1 MSEQESTIPEQ
12 SCPIWQTEAEL
23 SQETDGWWKVHSIRA
38 GGHYAIHSSA
48 ISKMDNWLSGDKTR
62 LTCWLVE
69 QRLLG
74 VWVPRID
81 DETLQLALQR
91 RLWSVEERTDY
102 LLRYLKTESRILGRT
117 FLFRQMINA
126 GGQRILTHQMYAWSA
141 SNLIQELVTLV
152 QFCQQNQWL
161 HLTERDVL
169 SRTTGDDHE
178 YEFMLTAKGYAR
190 IAEIEGANSGST
202 EAFIAMWFDPS
213 MNNAKTAIEEGITE
227 AGYKAV
233 RIDDQEHNDKIDDAI
248 IAAIR
253 RSRFV
258 VADFTQG
265 ESGARGGVYYE
276 AGFAHGLNIPVI
288 FTCHKEKLKT
298 VHFDTRQ
305 YNHIAWD
312 DAEDLRKR
320 LSQRISAT
328 IGDGPFKK
336 RS

>member
-1 MSEQESTIPEQ
+1 MPEQ
-12 SCPIWQTEAEL
+12 KCPIWQTEADVH
-23 SQETDGWWKVHSIRA
+23 QMTDGWLRVYSTRS
-38 GGHYAIHSSA
+38 GGHYAIHPSA
-48 ISKMDNWLSGDKTR
+48 IPKMDTWRIDEKTL
-62 LTCWLVE
+62 LTCWLVD

-81 DETLQLALQR
+81 EETLQLAPQR
-91 RLWSVEERTDY
+91 RRWSVEERTNY
-102 LLRYLKTESRILGRT
+102 LLRCLKSENGILGST
-117 FLFRQMINA
+117 FSFRQTINA
-126 GGQRILTHQMYAWSA
+126 ERQGILIQKMYAWSA
-141 SNLIQELVTLV
+141 SNLIRELVALV
-152 QFCQQNQWL
+152 QFCQQSQWL
-161 HLTERDVL
+161 HLTERDIL
-169 SRTTGDDHE
+169 SRTTATDQE

-213 MNNAKTAIEEGITE
+213 MNNAKTAIEEGIAE
-227 AGYKAV
+227 AGYKPV

-312 DAEDLRKR
+312 DAQDLRRR
-320 LSQRISAT
+320 LAQRISAT
-328 IGDGPFKK
+328 LGDGPFKK
-336 RS
+336 R